1 MVETVETKLPCPE
14 CNSSDA
20 YALYDDGHGYC
31 FSCNVNIKDGEVYG
45 TGDRDKSGG
54 GDDSRADHSDSTNH
68 KVPLIR
74 DLDIIPLKKR
84 GISQEICRKYGYGVD
99 AQKRQVAPYCDS
111 KGRVVAQKV
120 RLPSK
125 DFLVTGDLKKAGL
138 FGQQLC
144 RSGGKMIVI
153 TEGEIDAMSVTEV
166 MGKSWPAVSVPNGG
180 GKSAATAVAR
190 QIDFLETFE
199 KVVLCFDSDE
209 VGAEATDACVQLF
222 SPGKV
227 AIANLGGY
235 KDPNDMLVNGDEA
248 GLRDAIW
255 GAQVYRPDGVVN
267 MSSLYD
273 RVRAPLEQGM
283 TYPWEGLN
291 EKLFGFRPG
300 DLVTWT
306 AGTGVG
312 KSALVSELA
321 YWCIAKGIHTGIVYL
336 EEGVDRAGKRIVG
349 LAMDKPLHLPDT
361 EYTKAEFDRAWT
373 ETLGTERLFAY
384 DHFGSLDE
392 GTLLNRIRYMVKAC
406 GCRIIVLDH
415 ISMVVS
421 GQDLDGDER
430 RMLDHIMT
438 NLKSLAQETGA
449 AIHVVSHLRRPPG
462 SGSHEEGRQV
472 SLSHLRGTQA
482 IAQLSDAVIAAERN
496 QQAESEHERNT
507 TQLRVLKNRYAG
519 LTGPAGWV
527 RYVHSTGRLVTCE
540 DPNEEDIS
548 DGNNADY

>member
-1 MVETVETKLPCPE
+1 MSETVETKLPCPS
-14 CNSSDA
+14 CSSSDA

-31 FSCNVNIKDGEVYG
+31 FSCDTNFKDGEANG
-45 TGDRDKSGG
+45 TGQSDTAGDHDRG
-54 GDDSRADHSDSTNH
+54 GDDHSR

-74 DLDIIPLKKR
+74 NLDIIPLKKR
-84 GISQEICRKYGYGVD
+84 GISQEIWYGID
-99 AQKRQVAPYCDS
+99 TDKRQVAPYCDS

-144 RSGGKMIVI
+144 RSGGKMIVV

-166 MGKSWPAVSVPNGG
+166 MGKSWPAVSVPNG
-180 GKSAATAVAR
+180 AAGAAKALAK
-190 QIDFLETFE
+190 QIEFLESFE
-199 KVVLCFDSDE
+199 KVVLCFDDDE
-209 VGAEATDACVQLF
+209 PGAEALEKCVALF

-235 KDPNDMLVNGDEA
+235 KDANDMLQHGDEA

-267 MSSLYD
+267 MGDLYE
-273 RVRAPLEQGM
+273 RVQKPLEQGLQ
-283 TYPWEGLN
+283 YPWAGLN

-300 DLVTWT
+300 EVITWT

-312 KSALVSELA
+312 KSALVSELVYHLISA
-321 YWCIAKGIHTGIVYL
+321 GIPTGIVYL

-349 LAMDKPLHLPDT
+349 LAMDKPLHLPSA
-361 EYTKAEFDRAWT
+361 EYTKAEFDAAWAK
-373 ETLGTERLFAY
+373 TLGTGLLFAY
-384 DHFGSLDE
+384 DHFGSLE
-392 GTLLNRIRYMVKAC
+392 EATLLNRMRYMVKAC
-406 GCRIIVLDH
+406 GCRVIVLDH

-421 GQDLDGDER
+421 GQDLESDER
-430 RMLDHIMT
+430 RMLDRIMT
-438 NLKSLAQETGA
+438 NFKSLMQETEA
-449 AIHVVSHLRRPPG
+449 AGHVVSHLRRPPG
-462 SGSHEEGRQV
+462 AGSHEEGRKV

-496 QQAESEHERNT
+496 QQADTDEERNT
-507 TQLRVLKNRYAG
+507 TGLRVLKNRYAG
-519 LTGPAGWV
+519 LTGPAGSV
-527 RYVHSTGRLVTCE
+527 LFNHETGRLIEV
-540 DPNEEDIS
+540 DPASEEFD
-548 DGNNADY
+548 NAGDDY